1 VDVNTASVSL
11 LSHVAGVNS
20 TVAKNIVAYREE
32 NGPFRSRAALK
43 KVPRLGPKAFEQCAG
58 FLRVPDGKD
67 PIENTGVHPE
77 SYEAAKALLN
87 RFSLTPAKA
96 ASGALT
102 ACVEETGYPELA
114 KELDS
119 KITTI
124 LRGSRVSVTQAA
136 ILVALQYADD
146 AGKNSGNADNLR
158 AQLKSYLEDAA
169 QAKSERDFYKREL
182 ERIKAVATVEE
193 NNTGRLW

>member
-1 VDVNTASVSL
+1 MD
-11 LSHVAGVNS
+11 
-20 TVAKNIVAYREE
+20 
-32 NGPFRSRAALK
+32 K
-43 KVPRLGPKAFEQCAG
+43 KV
-58 FLRVPDGKD
+58 
-67 PIENTGVHPE
+67 H
-77 SYEAAKALLN
+77 
-87 RFSLTPAKA
+87 SLTIA
-96 ASGALT
+96 G
-102 ACVEETGYPELA
+102 EEYRIVSNESTEYMQGLA
-114 KELDS
+114 KELDQ
-119 KITTI
+119 KITSI

-193 NNTGRLW
+193 NNAGRLW